1 MCVCVQFTIQYGMFF
16 TNITYA
22 FWRWPKDALVEVSRH
37 FLTSYEMVS
46 TPAVKEAVVDSM
58 GLFHDLVAETCV
70 KYFDRFRRQTYVTPK
85 SYLSF
90 INGYKEIYDDQHKEI
105 DLLSSRFVKP
115 QGTIVSFWKFSLIN
129 LT

>member
-1 MCVCVQFTIQYGMFF
+1 M
-16 TNITYA
+16 
-22 FWRWPKDALVEVSRH
+22 EVSRH
-37 FLTSYEMVS
+37 FLSSYEMVS
-46 TPAVKEAVVDSM
+46 TPVVKDAVVDSM

-105 DLLSSRFVKP
+105 
-115 QGTIVSFWKFSLIN
+115 GI
-129 LT
+129 